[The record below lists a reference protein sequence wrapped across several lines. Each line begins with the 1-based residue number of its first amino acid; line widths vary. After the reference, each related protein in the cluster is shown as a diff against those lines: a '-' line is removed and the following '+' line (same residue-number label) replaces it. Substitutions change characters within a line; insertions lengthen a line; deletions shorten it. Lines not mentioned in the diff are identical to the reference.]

1 MSNKRVEMHRL
12 QELVRLHRLG
22 TGAREVA
29 KLLSLSPNTERQYR
43 RALQAEG
50 LLAGKDQELPAAGI
64 LREAVLRQR
73 PVPASEPPT
82 SSADEWS
89 DRIIKLMEAGL
100 GPRAIYDRMRL
111 EEQSFEA
118 SYWAVKR
125 FVRRI
130 RKAKGVRAEDVAIIV
145 DTAAGEVAQVDFG
158 YVGKL
163 LDPER
168 HVLRRAWVFVMVLG
182 HSRHMFCKVVFDQKT
197 TTWLRLHVEAFA
209 HFGGTVKVVVPDN
222 LKAAVIRHAFGIG
235 AGTELNRSYRE
246 LARHYGFKIDP
257 TPPYSPKKKGKVE
270 SAVKY
275 VKTNALSGRG
285 GEDITVVNAALARW
299 VTEIA
304 GTRIH
309 GTTFK
314 QPLVA
319 FEQEERQALLP
330 LPAQRFEEVVWK
342 KALVHQDT
350 HVQFGAK
357 LYSVPWRFIGKKVWL
372 RCSDNSVL
380 AFYEDMRIATHPRH
394 FSGRRSTKKEHLPE
408 HRRELAHRSESYW
421 QARAADIGP
430 TTGELVT
437 DVLEQDAS
445 LSHLR
450 DAQAIVCYL
459 EGFPPSRAEAAS
471 KRALYFGIRR
481 YREIKSIL
489 TKALDFE
496 PLPTVTTAPTLVAR
510 THARNLREL
519 LDAAVEANHEPH

>member
-22 TGAREVA
+22 TGSREVA
-29 KLLSLSPNTERQYR
+29 KLLALSPNTERRYR
-43 RALQAEG
+43 MALKAEG
-50 LLAGKDQELPAAGI
+50 LLVGSDQDVPAAGI
-64 LREAVLRQR
+64 LRAAVLRQR
-73 PVPASEPPT
+73 PVPKSEPPV
-82 SSADEWS
+82 SNADEWS
-89 DRIIKLMEAGL
+89 EQITKLMADGL
-100 GPRAIYDRMRL
+100 GPRAIYDRIRL
-111 EEQSFEA
+111 EEGSFET

-130 RKAKGVRAEDVAIIV
+130 RKAQGVRAEDVSIIV
-145 DTAAGEVAQVDFG
+145 DTSAGEVAQVDFG

-182 HSRHMFCKVVFDQKT
+182 YSRHMFCKVVFDQKT

-209 HFGGTVKVVVPDN
+209 HFGGTPRVVVPDN

-235 AGTELNRSYRE
+235 AGTALNRSYRE

-275 VKTNALSGRG
+275 VKSNALSGRS
-285 GEDITVVNAALARW
+285 GEDISVVNAALARW
-299 VTEIA
+299 VMEIA

-314 QPLVA
+314 QPLTM
-319 FEQEERQALLP
+319 FEQEERWALLA
-330 LPAQRFEEVVWK
+330 LPAQRFEEVIWK
-342 KALVHQDT
+342 QGRVHQDT

-357 LYSVPWRFIGKKVWL
+357 LYSVPWRFIGKDVWL
-372 RCSDNSVL
+372 HCTQDTVL

-394 FSGRRSTKKEHLPE
+394 FHGRRSTNPEHLPE

-421 QARAADIGP
+421 QERAAAIGP
-430 TTGELVT
+430 TTAEFVT
-437 DVLEQDAS
+437 EVLEQDAS

-450 DAQAIVCYL
+450 DAQAVVTYL
-459 EGFPPSRAEAAS
+459 ETFPQSRAEAAS

-496 PLPTVTTAPTLVAR
+496 PLPTMTTATATVPR
-510 THARNLREL
+510 THARNLREM
-519 LDAAVEANHEPH
+519 LDASVEANDEPH